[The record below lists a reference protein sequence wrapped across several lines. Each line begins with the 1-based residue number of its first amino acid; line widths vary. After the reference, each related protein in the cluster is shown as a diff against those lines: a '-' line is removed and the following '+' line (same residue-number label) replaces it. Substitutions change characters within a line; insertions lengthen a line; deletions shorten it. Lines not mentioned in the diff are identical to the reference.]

1 MIHAMESISV
11 TMNYIFAFLSVY
23 IQVFLLYTFLERRK
37 EIVLR
42 KDDDRITLPRYPTV
56 SIVVPC
62 YNEEKT
68 IHGTVSSL
76 LNLDYPKDKLK
87 IILVDDGSK
96 DNTWNIIQQFATNP
110 QIESYRKENGGKHTA
125 MNFALEKIDSEFV
138 GGLDADSFVHPQ
150 ALVRIIKMFDD
161 KEIMAVSPSIIVH
174 QPKNI
179 IQKAQKAEY
188 DMSVYNKKMFGFLG
202 AIHVTPGPF
211 SIFRKKVFDD
221 LGPYRKAHNTEDQEI
236 ALRMQESGYRI
247 DHCPDAYVYTVSPN
261 TVAKLYR
268 QRLRWIYGFIKNA
281 FDYRKLFFRKKYGTV
296 GTFTLPSGAVSIVSV
311 IFLSSIILYNF
322 ISYLVDR
329 IIEIRT
335 VGLDTSWN
343 GFHFDFFYFNTKAII
358 FVTVILYGMVIIA
371 LLLGRRMS
379 EGKYRISMDMLY
391 FVFVYS
397 LLAPIWLLKAVWNA
411 IWSKESSWT
420 FERRVEKKS

>member
-1 MIHAMESISV
+1 MESISV
-11 TMNYIFAFLSVY
+11 ILNYVFAFLAVY

-37 EIVLR
+37 QIIIR
-42 KDDDRITLPRYPTV
+42 KDDEKLTLTQYPTV
-56 SIVVPC
+56 CIIVPC
-62 YNEEKT
+62 YNEEAT
-68 IHGTVSSL
+68 IHGTVESL

-96 DNTWNIIQQFATNP
+96 DTTWSIIQNFATNP
-110 QIESYRKENGGKHTA
+110 QIESFRKENGGKHTA
-125 MNFALEKIDSEFV
+125 MNFALTKVNSEFV

-161 KEIMAVSPSIIVH
+161 KEIMAISPSIIVH

-236 ALRMQESGYRI
+236 ALRMQEAGYRI

-281 FDYRKLFFRKKYGTV
+281 FDYRRLIFRKKYGTV
-296 GTFTLPSGAVSIVSV
+296 GTFTLPSGVASILSV
-311 IFLSSIILYNF
+311 IFLSGIIVYNF
-322 ISYLVDR
+322 ILYLVDK
-329 IIEIRT
+329 IVEIRT
-335 VGLDTSWN
+335 VGLNTSWN

-358 FVTVILYGMVIIA
+358 FVTVILYAMVVIA

-391 FVFVYS
+391 FVFAYS
-397 LLAPIWLLKAVWNA
+397 LLAPLWLLKAVWNA
-411 IWSKESSWT
+411 LRSKETSWT
-420 FERRVEKKS
+420 MERRVEPKS

>member
-1 MIHAMESISV
+1 MESFSTAI
-11 TMNYIFAFLSVY
+11 NYIFAFLSVY

-37 EIVLR
+37 DIVVR
-42 KDDDRITLPRYPTV
+42 GDDDKLTLTRYPSV

-68 IHGTVSSL
+68 IESTVESL
-76 LNLDYPKDKLK
+76 LALEYPKEALK

-96 DNTWNIIQQFATNP
+96 DDTWTIIQRFSSNP
-110 QIESYRKENGGKHTA
+110 QIEIYKKENGGKHTA
-125 MNFALEKIDSEFV
+125 MNFALEKIDSDFV

-161 KEIMAVSPSIIVH
+161 SEIMAISPSIIVH

-236 ALRMQESGYRI
+236 ALRMQEAGYRI

-261 TVAKLYR
+261 TVTKLYR

-281 FDYRKLFFRKKYGTV
+281 FDYRRIIFRKKYGTV
-296 GTFTLPSGAVSIVSV
+296 ATFTIPSGVISILSV
-311 IFLSSIILYNF
+311 MFLSGVILYNF
-322 ISYLVDR
+322 ISYLIDK

-335 VGLDTSWN
+335 VGFNTSWN

-358 FVTVILYGMVIIA
+358 FVAVTLYVMVVIA
-371 LLLGRRMS
+371 LLLGRKMS
-379 EGKYRISMDMLY
+379 EGKYRISLDILY

-397 LLAPIWLLKAVWNA
+397 IVAPFWLLKAVWNA
-411 IWSKESSWT
+411 ARSKESSWIL
-420 FERRVEKKS
+420 ERKAEPKT

>member
-1 MIHAMESISV
+1 MESFSTSI
-11 TMNYIFAFLSVY
+11 NYIFAFLSVY

-37 EIVLR
+37 DIVVR
-42 KDDDRITLPRYPTV
+42 KDDEKLVLPSYPTV
-56 SIVVPC
+56 TIVVPC
-62 YNEEKT
+62 YNEENT
-68 IHGTVSSL
+68 ISRTVESL
-76 LNLDYPKDKLK
+76 LSLEYPKDKLK

-96 DNTWNIIQQFATNP
+96 DGTWELIKTFSINP
-110 QIESYRKENGGKHTA
+110 QIEIYKKENGGKHTA
-125 MNFALEKIDSEFV
+125 MNLALEKTDSMFV

-150 ALVRIIKMFDD
+150 ALVRIIQMFDD
-161 KEIMAVSPSIIVH
+161 EEIMAVSPSIIVH
-174 QPKNI
+174 EPKNI

-236 ALRMQESGYRI
+236 ALRMQEAGYRI
-247 DHCPDAYVYTVSPN
+247 DHCPDAYVHTVSPH

-281 FDYRKLFFRKKYGTV
+281 FDYRRLIFRKKYGPV
-296 GTFTLPSGAVSIVSV
+296 GTFTIPSGMVSIISILFISV
-311 IFLSSIILYNF
+311 IILYNF
-322 ISYLVDR
+322 ITYLVDK

-335 VGLDTSWN
+335 IGFNTTFDGL
-343 GFHFDFFYFNTKAII
+343 HFDFFYFNTKAII
-358 FVTVILYGMVIIA
+358 FVTIVLYGMVMVA

-397 LLAPIWLLKAVWNA
+397 LIAPFWLLKAIWNA
-411 IWSKESSWT
+411 IWSKETSWT
-420 FERRVEKKS
+420 LERRVENKP

>member
-1 MIHAMESISV
+1 MESFSATI
-11 TMNYIFAFLSVY
+11 NYIFAFLSVY

-37 EIVLR
+37 HIVIR
-42 KDDDRITLPRYPTV
+42 SDDEKMTLSQYPTV
-56 SIVVPC
+56 SIIVPC

-68 IHGTVSSL
+68 IKATVDSL
-76 LNLDYPKDKLK
+76 LQLEYPKDKLK

-96 DNTWNIIQQFATNP
+96 DNTWSLIQEFSSHP

-125 MNFALEKIDSEFV
+125 MNFALEKISSEFV

-161 KEIMAVSPSIIVH
+161 KEIMAISPSIIVH
-174 QPKNI
+174 EPKNI

-236 ALRMQESGYRI
+236 ALRMQEAGYRI

-261 TVAKLYR
+261 SVAKLYR

-281 FDYRKLFFRKKYGTV
+281 FDYRRLIFRKKYGPV
-296 GTFTLPSGAVSIVSV
+296 GTFTLPSGAISILSV
-311 IFLSSIILYNF
+311 IFLSGIIVYNF
-322 ISYLVDR
+322 ITYLVEK

-335 VGLDTSWN
+335 VGFDTSWN

-358 FVTVILYGMVIIA
+358 FVTVILYGMVVIA

-397 LLAPIWLLKAVWNA
+397 LVAPIWLLKAVWNA

-420 FERRVEKKS
+420 FERKVESKS

>member
-1 MIHAMESISV
+1 MESFSTSI
-11 TMNYIFAFLSVY
+11 NYIFAFLSVY

-37 EIVLR
+37 DIVVR
-42 KDDDRITLPRYPTV
+42 KDDEKLVLPSYPTV

-62 YNEEKT
+62 YNEENT
-68 IHGTVSSL
+68 IRRTVDSL
-76 LNLDYPKDKLK
+76 LSLDYPSDKLK
-87 IILVDDGSK
+87 IIIVDDGSK
-96 DNTWNIIQQFATNP
+96 DGTWDLIQTFASNP
-110 QIESYRKENGGKHTA
+110 QIEVFRKENGGKHTA
-125 MNFALEKIDSEFV
+125 MNLALEKTNSSFV

-174 QPKNI
+174 EPKNI

-236 ALRMQESGYRI
+236 ALRMQEAGYRI
-247 DHCPDAYVYTVSPN
+247 DHCPDAYVHTVSPH

-281 FDYRKLFFRKKYGTV
+281 FDYRRLIFRKKYGPV
-296 GTFTLPSGAVSIVSV
+296 GTFTIPSGMVSIISILFISV
-311 IFLSSIILYNF
+311 IILYNF
-322 ISYLVDR
+322 ITYLVDK

-335 VGLDTSWN
+335 IGFDPTFN
-343 GFHFDFFYFNTKAII
+343 GMHFDFFYFNTKAII
-358 FVTVILYGMVIIA
+358 FVTMVLYGMVMVA
-371 LLLGRRMS
+371 LLLGRRMA

-397 LLAPIWLLKAVWNA
+397 IIAPFWLLKAIWNA
-411 IWSKESSWT
+411 LWSRESSWT
-420 FERRVEKKS
+420 LERQVEKKS